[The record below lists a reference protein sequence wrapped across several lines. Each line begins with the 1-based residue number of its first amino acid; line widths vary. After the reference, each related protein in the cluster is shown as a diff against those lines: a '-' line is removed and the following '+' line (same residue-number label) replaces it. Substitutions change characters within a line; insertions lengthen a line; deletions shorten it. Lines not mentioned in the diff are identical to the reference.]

1 MIRRTFYFAT
11 AALAY
16 VLALTLTMTAAAG
29 GEGGGG
35 SEGPP
40 LYNAQGSGAPS
51 PFVAGADVQVHPL
64 QAQGDGAAQAG
75 YVGAG
80 TCLVCHTDMSDR
92 LGAHGRVAN
101 PRTPMAGQGCESCH
115 GPGRAHVEGGGDT
128 ALIRNPATL
137 PPSEVSAI
145 CTTCHNRDEQE
156 FWQGSQHD
164 NRSLTCT
171 TCHSAHNWNSL
182 EKQLKAGSIIQTCG
196 TCHRDKVAKLDRSS
210 HMPVREGKL
219 ECSTCHN
226 PHGSQNVRLLRVGN
240 TVNEA
245 CTNCHAEKR
254 GPFLWDHAPVRENCA
269 TCHDPHGS
277 ANERSLVAKL
287 PFLCQR
293 CHSHTRHPGTIY
305 DSTQLT
311 NSRLYNRGCVN
322 CHSNI
327 HGSNHPSGHTF
338 TR

>member
-1 MIRRTFYFAT
+1 
-11 AALAY
+11 
-16 VLALTLTMTAAAG
+16 MTAARARRLALRGALAVAWIFTVSLIFAAPHPSMAPGGAARAPAG
-29 GEGGGG
+29 
-35 SEGPP
+35 
-40 LYNAQGSGAPS
+40 
-51 PFVAGADVQVHPL
+51 V
-64 QAQGDGAAQAG
+64 AAQAPAGG
-75 YVGAG
+75 YVGAD
-80 TCLVCHTDMSDR
+80 TCLTCHTEKKN
-92 LGAHGRVAN
+92 LGAHGRTAN

-115 GPGRAHVEGGGDT
+115 GPGKAHADAGGNK
-128 ALIRNPATL
+128 ALIRNPGMLIPRDAG
-137 PPSEVSAI
+137 AI
-145 CTTCHNRDEQE
+145 CTTCHNSGDHE
-156 FWQGSQHD
+156 FWQGSQHE
-164 NRSLTCT
+164 RRGLSCT
-171 TCHSAHNWNSL
+171 TCHSVHNSQSL
-182 EKQLKAGSIIQTCG
+182 EKQLKANSVIQTCG
-196 TCHRDKVAKLDRSS
+196 NCHRDKLAKIDRSG

-240 TVNEA
+240 TLNEA
-245 CTNCHAEKR
+245 CTSCHAEKR

-293 CHSHTRHPGTIY
+293 CHSHGGHPASVY
-305 DSTQLT
+305 DRTQLT

-327 HGSNHPSGHTF
+327 HGSNHPSGQTF

>member
-1 MIRRTFYFAT
+1 MTRRTFYFVT
-11 AALAY
+11 AALTY
-16 VLALTLTMTAAAG
+16 VLALTIAAASAGGPEGPPLRQPVTAAAG
-29 GEGGGG
+29 GVEADLQVR
-35 SEGPP
+35 PP
-40 LYNAQGSGAPS
+40 AGRAP
-51 PFVAGADVQVHPL
+51 
-64 QAQGDGAAQAG
+64 AQAG
-75 YVGAG
+75 YVGAD
-80 TCLVCHTDMSDR
+80 TCLTCHEDKKN
-92 LGAHGRVAN
+92 LGEHGRAAN
-101 PRTPMAGQGCESCH
+101 PRTPMAGQGCEACH
-115 GPGRAHVEGGGDT
+115 GPGQAHVDAGGDT
-128 ALIRNPATL
+128 TLIRNPATL
-137 PPSEVSAI
+137 APSEVSAI
-145 CTTCHNRDEQE
+145 CTTCHNRGEQE

-164 NRSLTCT
+164 RRSLTCT
-171 TCHSAHNWNSL
+171 TCHSAHSWNSL
-182 EKQLKAGSIIQTCG
+182 EKQLKASSVIQTCG
-196 TCHRDKVAKLDRSS
+196 TCHRDKVARLDRSS

-254 GPFLWDHAPVRENCA
+254 GPFLWEHAPVRENCA

-293 CHSHTRHPGTIY
+293 CHSHTRHPSTIY
-305 DSTQLT
+305 DNTQLLT
-311 NSRLYNRGCVN
+311 STRLYNRGCVN

>member
-1 MIRRTFYFAT
+1 MIRRAFYFTT
-11 AALAY
+11 AALVY
-16 VLALTLTMTAAAG
+16 VLALTLAMAAAEAG
-29 GEGGGG
+29 G
-35 SEGPP
+35 PDHVRLARDQP
-40 LYNAQGSGAPS
+40 A
-51 PFVAGADVQVHPL
+51 VQAKPV
-64 QAQGDGAAQAG
+64 AQAG
-75 YVGAG
+75 YVGAD
-80 TCLVCHTDMSDR
+80 TCLGCHEDKKS
-92 LGAHGRVAN
+92 LGEHGRAAN
-101 PRTPMAGQGCESCH
+101 PRTPMAGQGCETCH
-115 GPGRAHVEGGGDT
+115 GPGQAHVDGGGDT
-128 ALIRNPATL
+128 ALIRNPAKLT
-137 PPSEVSAI
+137 PSEVSAT
-145 CTTCHNRDEQE
+145 CTTCHNRGEQE

-164 NRSLTCT
+164 RRNLTCT
-171 TCHSAHNWNSL
+171 TCHSVHNWNSL
-182 EKQLKAGSIIQTCG
+182 EKQLKASSVLQTCG
-196 TCHRDKVAKLDRSS
+196 ACHRDKVAKLDRSS
-210 HMPVREGKL
+210 HMPVREGKI

-293 CHSHTRHPGTIY
+293 CHSHTRHPSTIY
-305 DSTQLT
+305 DNTQVLSS
-311 NSRLYNRGCVN
+311 SRLYNRGCVN